1 MSMCAEK
8 CFLVRLFITM
18 QSREN
23 GLEININII
32 IIIFYCILLVRKIC
46 MDIVATFNLG
56 MTNTCI
62 Q

>member
-1 MSMCAEK
+1 MCAEK

-46 MDIVATFNLG
+46 MDIVETYL
-56 MTNTCI
+56 I
-62 Q
+62 

>member
-1 MSMCAEK
+1 MCAGK

-32 IIIFYCILLVRKIC
+32 IIIFYCTLLVRKIC
-46 MDIVATFNLG
+46 MDIVETYL
-56 MTNTCI
+56 I
-62 Q
+62 

>member
-1 MSMCAEK
+1 MCAEK
-8 CFLVRLFITM
+8 GFLVRLFITM

-46 MDIVATFNLG
+46 MDIVATYL
-56 MTNTCI
+56 I
-62 Q
+62 